1 MKRLRITV
9 GEKTYDVEVETLDM
23 AGNAVATPVA
33 PASVTPV
40 AIGSVATSSSAAPK
54 TEAAPGVVQSP
65 LGGNVVAL
73 QVTVGQAVQEG
84 DQLVV
89 LEAMKMNTYISA
101 PESGKI
107 VEVFVKVGD
116 GVREGQP
123 LLRIGE

>member
-9 GEKTYDVEVETLDM
+9 GDKSYDVSVETLDTT
-23 AGNAVATPVA
+23 GNPIAAAASVA
-33 PASVTPV
+33 PMSAV
-40 AIGSVATSSSAAPK
+40 SVAPVSASSAAPK

-65 LGGNVVAL
+65 LGGNVVGL
-73 QVTVGQAVQEG
+73 QVTVGQTVQEG
-84 DQLVV
+84 DQLVT

-107 VEVFVKVGD
+107 AEVFVKVGD

-123 LLRIGE
+123 LVRIGD